1 MIVASLILAVA
12 AVVIALLQ
20 LWRIERNR
28 GDRALTKRQRE
39 SVIVTLKAGP
49 TFAGVLSEFDAR
61 SLVLTNANA
70 VEELGQVSV
79 DGELLL
85 RWSDVAFVQKP

>member
-49 TFAGVLSEFDAR
+49 TFSGILFEFDAR
-61 SLVLTNANA
+61 SLVLINA
-70 VEELGQVSV
+70 VEEQGQVSV

-85 RWSDVAFVQKP
+85 RWDDVAFVQKP